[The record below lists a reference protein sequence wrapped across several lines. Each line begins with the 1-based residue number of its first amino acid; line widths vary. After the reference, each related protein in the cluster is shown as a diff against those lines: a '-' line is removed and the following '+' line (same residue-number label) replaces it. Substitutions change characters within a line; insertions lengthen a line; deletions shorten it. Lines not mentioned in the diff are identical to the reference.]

1 VAVAINGSQPAVLVT
16 GASRGI
22 GFETALALASA
33 GFGVWAG
40 VRNSADR
47 ERLDAEAS
55 SRGVTLQSVAIDV
68 TSEQSVSEAVSKIG
82 QEAGGLYG
90 LVNNAGI
97 TGRAPFEE
105 FPESELRR
113 IFEVN
118 VFGTMRV
125 TRHAIPLMRRAGRGR
140 IVMLSSIG
148 GRIAAPSVAPY
159 TASKF
164 AVEGFGEALYLEMR
178 PFGIDVSIIAPG
190 IVKTGIWDEDRR
202 ILAAA
207 RDEKSPYYDYFR
219 AGEDLV
225 EKALKSSKLTAPD
238 VARVVVKVVTAP
250 RPRLRY
256 IVGQRASLVV
266 ALRRHLPG
274 ELFER
279 LYFGEYLRRIISG
292 AKARTR

>member
-1 VAVAINGSQPAVLVT
+1 MVIDKSRLAVLVT

-22 GFETALALASA
+22 GFETALTLAGA

-40 VRNSADR
+40 VRNPRDC

-55 SRGVTLQSVAIDV
+55 SRGVALQTVPIDV
-68 TSEQSVSEAVSKIG
+68 TSEQSVSEALSRIG

-90 LVNNAGI
+90 LVNNAGV

-105 FPESELRR
+105 FPEPELRS

-125 TRHAIPLMRRAGRGR
+125 TRHAIPLMRRTGRGR
-140 IVMLSSIG
+140 IVILSSIG

-164 AVEGFGEALYLEMR
+164 ALEGFGEALYLEMR
-178 PFGIDVSIIAPG
+178 PFGIHVSIVEPG

-202 ILAAA
+202 ILPAA
-207 RDEKSPYYDYFR
+207 RDETSPYYNYFR

-225 EKALKSSKLTAPD
+225 EMALKSSKLTAFD
-238 VARVVVKVVTAP
+238 VARVVARAMTAP

-256 IVGQRASLVV
+256 MVGQRASLVV
-266 ALRRHLPG
+266 SLRRHLPG

-279 LYFGEYLRRIISG
+279 FYFGEYVRRIIAG
-292 AKARTR
+292 AKARSR